1 MNFNSG
7 IGALTWETYFYKEV
21 SEGECL
27 QNLCAKLADI
37 IDNSL
42 FNETIVLSSEGYYN
56 KVEVQIDSDHFITS
70 IT

>member
-1 MNFNSG
+1 M
-7 IGALTWETYFYKEV
+7 

-27 QNLCAKLADI
+27 SGHCAKIAEIND
-37 IDNSL
+37 DSQ
-42 FNETIVLSSEGYYN
+42 FNETIFLSAEGYSN